1 MTRKS
6 LGRGLR
12 SMIPIILIPAA
23 AASAGDGTPVSNA
36 GSGTSAGSLM
46 THLGDADVL
55 PIKSTPAP
63 AGVSAIQPN
72 VAQALQT
79 RARMPRSVPVPPWQE
94 IEILDPNVD
103 PLGRPA
109 VKVSPVI
116 GPDGQAHIDIPP
128 TILVHRFYYTG
139 DRSFQG
145 PMLPGGP
152 TVVVVNHPADGE
164 RVYLEIQMLP
174 GAPRVFYTRHSIEY
188 NYGVQSIILSFG
200 AHGRPKVTF
209 RQGVSLATKA
219 RVATEQAEQATVRLI
234 DRTGAPEAGR
244 KVYKAAKNAVVN
256 AADRAHDVG
265 KAVVTPLVQI
275 ARLIPGV
282 SMLTSSA
289 EQGVQNERDSMVQRA
304 EADTTRLE
312 ASIPTNR

>member
-1 MTRKS
+1 MTTKS
-6 LGRGLR
+6 LSRALR
-12 SMIPIILIPAA
+12 AVIPAVLIQA
-23 AASAGDGTPVSNA
+23 ATASAGDGTLVSNPE
-36 GSGTSAGSLM
+36 SGTAAGSLM
-46 THLGDADVL
+46 THVGNADL
-55 PIKSTPAP
+55 SPIRRTPAP
-63 AGVSAIQPN
+63 AGVSAIPPN
-72 VAQALQT
+72 IAQALQT
-79 RARMPRSVPVPPWQE
+79 RARLPRSVPVPPTQE

-103 PLGRPA
+103 PMGRPA

-116 GPDGQAHIDIPP
+116 GPDGQARIDIPP

-174 GAPRVFYTRHSIEY
+174 GAPRVIYTRHSIEY

-200 AHGRPKVTF
+200 AHGRPKVNF

-219 RVATEQAEQATVRLI
+219 RVATAQTEQATVRLI
-234 DRTGAPEAGR
+234 ERTGAPEAGR
-244 KVYKAAKNAVVN
+244 KVYEATKNVVGT
-256 AADRAHDVG
+256 AADRVHDVG
-265 KAVVTPLVQI
+265 KAVITPLVKIVQI
-275 ARLIPGV
+275 VPGV
-282 SMLTSSA
+282 KMLMSSA
-289 EQGVQNERDSMVQRA
+289 EQRVQNERDSLVQRA
-304 EADTTRLE
+304 QAETTQLE